1 MVKFMIFKNK
11 NLDDYSCPYI
21 EELNELEAQGYSQEE
36 ALAMMEYLC
45 SQEHEDEIQMLM
57 DISKR
62 IENLKKQGMTQEQAL
77 AEVEHLLN
85 KENV

>member
-1 MVKFMIFKNK
+1 MEKLMIFKNK

-21 EELNELEAQGYSQEE
+21 EELNELEAQGYSQGE
-36 ALAMMEYLC
+36 ALAIMEYLG
-45 SQEHEDEIQMLM
+45 SQAHEDEIRMLM

-85 KENV
+85 KENA